1 MEIKI
6 NCKYCGKE
14 FSNNKRGRKKEY
26 CDDLKCIR
34 KAKNEA
40 QKKWYSKK
48 TQCLKGTKYKV
59 VEQKEEKK
67 VIYSSANREETKMSM
82 QDIGD
87 ILEVARNLG
96 TIRFQLVEMITK
108 NSEQISKF
116 DKEDQT
122 FLHKL
127 EFLEELTDEEAKEMI
142 IAEKKSRELR
152 RNVKNRRCLIE
163 TLLSSILVKNP
174 NAFIVKAIQYEG
186 EKDIHRRVAKLKK
199 DDNLYLRMKT
209 VGGNQ

>member
-1 MEIKI
+1 MV
-6 NCKYCGKE
+6 CKYCGKE

-26 CDDLKCIR
+26 CDNSECIR

-48 TQCLKGTKYKV
+48 TQCLEGTKYKV
-59 VEQKEEKK
+59 VEQKK
-67 VIYSSANREETKMSM
+67 VIYSSANREETRMSM

-108 NSEQISKF
+108 NNEQISKF

-163 TLLSSILVKNP
+163 TLLTSILVKNP
-174 NAFIVKAIQYEG
+174 NAFVVKAIQYEDD
-186 EKDIHRRVAKLKK
+186 KDIYRRVAKLKK
-199 DDNLYLRMKT
+199 DDNLYLRMKP

>member
-1 MEIKI
+1 
-6 NCKYCGKE
+6 
-14 FSNNKRGRKKEY
+14 
-26 CDDLKCIR
+26 
-34 KAKNEA
+34 
-40 QKKWYSKK
+40 
-48 TQCLKGTKYKV
+48 
-59 VEQKEEKK
+59 
-67 VIYSSANREETKMSM
+67 MSM

-163 TLLSSILVKNP
+163 TLLTSILVKNP
-174 NAFIVKAIQYEG
+174 NAFVVKAIQYEDD
-186 EKDIHRRVAKLKK
+186 KDIYRRVAKLKK
-199 DDNLYLRMKT
+199 DDNLYLRMKP

>member
-1 MEIKI
+1 MV
-6 NCKYCGKE
+6 CKYCGKE

-26 CDDLKCIR
+26 CDNPECIR
-34 KAKNEA
+34 RAKNEA
-40 QKKWYSKK
+40 QRKWYASKTK
-48 TQCLKGTKYKV
+48 CLEGTKYRV

-67 VIYSSANREETKMSM
+67 VIYSSANREETRMSM

-163 TLLSSILVKNP
+163 TLLTSILLKNP
-174 NAFIVKAIQYEG
+174 NAFVVKSIQYEDD
-186 EKDIHRRVAKLKK
+186 KDIYRRVAKLKK
-199 DDNLYLRMKT
+199 DDNLYLRMKP